1 MKILVGT
8 FLIVL
13 GICGGIYVGGYL
25 MFFRGI
31 IQLIQSIVPTVMPL
45 GIAIGIVKIWFASLV
60 GWVIITTV
68 SGLGGTIL
76 RS

>member
-1 MKILVGT
+1 
-8 FLIVL
+8 
-13 GICGGIYVGGYL
+13 
-25 MFFRGI
+25 
-31 IQLIQSIVPTVMPL
+31 MPL